1 MPVLAALVPAA
12 LGIYQGISG
21 AAKASKAQHELEN
34 QKSPTLAPN
43 KGIMDYYQMA
53 MNKYNQN
60 PYTSAFYQ
68 NQKNVVGNQ
77 LATGLNAATSRRAGV
92 ANIGALTQ
100 GADNSLLKA
109 GAQAEQLKNQAF
121 GQVGQATNMQA
132 QDQQRQFQ
140 YNQLLP
146 YQAQRQLLGLKASG
160 AVQEENAGIANI
172 GNAANTY
179 GELDYLKKSGYGGGY
194 QSGNYQGGGGAGGMY
209 QMLSQAA
216 RADNY

>member
-1 MPVLAALVPAA
+1 MPVLASLVPAA

-21 AAKASKAQHELEN
+21 ASKASKAQHDLEN
-34 QKSPTLAPN
+34 QKSPTLAAN
-43 KGIMDYYQMA
+43 KGIQDYYQMA
-53 MNKYNQN
+53 LNKYNQN

-68 NQKNVVGNQ
+68 NQKTQANNA

-100 GADNSLLKA
+100 GTDNSLLKA
-109 GAQAEQLKNQAF
+109 GAQAEQLKNQSF
-121 GQVGQATNMQA
+121 GQVAQATNMQA

-160 AVQEENAGIANI
+160 GVQEENAGIANV
-172 GNAANTY
+172 GAAANVY
-179 GELDYLKKSGYGGGY
+179 GELDYLKNNGGGY
-194 QSGNYQGGGGAGGMY
+194 QTGNYQAGKNAGNMY
-209 QMLSQAA
+209 QQLSQAA
-216 RADNY
+216 RMNNY